1 MITKINNDNRTR
13 KLSAGVFSFLL
24 SPFSFLVIICQ
35 LLLGS
40 ALLCSC
46 DDMFDPA
53 DENNRQAE
61 DMTEESKYAHGL
73 LIYAYGRLP
82 YITTTQTDIATDD
95 AVTNQT
101 SSSLLNMATGTW
113 AADNNPM
120 TQWNACKDGIQYTNL
135 FFQIVDKVKW
145 APSAASKQQMFI
157 DRLKGEAFGLRAIFY
172 YYLLQAHGG
181 YADDGILYGVPL
193 LTKAE
198 DGSSDFNQPRA
209 TFADCVKQCFDDCD
223 SAMAYLPAKYEDIS
237 SDNEIPAKYKAV
249 GANYSGYNLVF
260 GNKAKNL
267 LSGSVAEAVKAQVAV
282 LAASPAFREQSGVTS
297 AQAATLC
304 ANVLKRIG
312 GLDGFDKAGHQDWY
326 KSSFKTVIEGTSDIP
341 EMLWRE
347 DRRKNADQERENF
360 PPTLYGN
367 GRVNPSQNLVD
378 AFPMRNGRPISD
390 PNSGYDAKNPYA
402 NRDPRLADNII
413 YNGMTFRNTLVLTG
427 TYPKYDAKGN
437 PEYDDNLNY
446 GSSSTR
452 TGYYLKKLLRE
463 DVSPLASSLIEQQH
477 IYPRIRYTELF
488 LDYAETANDAWG
500 PKADQAG
507 AGFTAYDVIKAI
519 RERAGLATN
528 EVGAAL
534 PEGDVYL
541 EECASDQTKMTNLI
555 RNERRIELCFENK
568 RFWDIRRWML
578 PLNETVKGMKVD
590 QNADGD
596 LTYTIIDV
604 EERRY
609 DSSYQNYGPIPKEEV
624 LKWSN
629 LKQNKGWR

>member
-1 MITKINNDNRTR
+1 
-13 KLSAGVFSFLL
+13 
-24 SPFSFLVIICQ
+24 
-35 LLLGS
+35 
-40 ALLCSC
+40 
-46 DDMFDPA
+46 MFDPA

-95 AVTNQT
+95 AVTNQKNN
-101 SSSLLNMATGTW
+101 SLLNMATGTW
-113 AADNNPM
+113 AADNNPVS
-120 TQWNACKDGIQYTNL
+120 QWNGCKDGIQYVNL
-135 FFQIVDKVKW
+135 FFSIVDNVKW
-145 APSAASKQQMFI
+145 APSAASKQKMFI
-157 DRLKGEAFGLRAIFY
+157 DRLKGEAFGLRAVFY

-181 YADDGILYGVPL
+181 YADDGMLYGVPL
-193 LTKAE
+193 LTTPE

-209 TFADCVKQCFDDCD
+209 TFADCVKQCFADCD
-223 SAMAYLPAKYEDIS
+223 SAMAYLPADYVDIE
-237 SDNEIPAKYKAV
+237 NENDIPAKYKAI

-260 GNKAKNL
+260 GKKARNL
-267 LSGSVAEAVKAQVAV
+267 MSGRIAQAVKAQVAV

-304 ANVLKRIG
+304 ADVLKRIG
-312 GLDGFDKAGHQDWY
+312 GLDGFDNTGNIWY
-326 KSSFKTVIEGTSDIP
+326 KNAAKLEPSASEMP

-360 PPTLYGN
+360 PPTLYGS

-378 AFPMRNGRPISD
+378 AFPMRNGRPITD

-402 NRDPRLADNII
+402 NRDPRLADNVI
-413 YNGMTFRNTLVLTG
+413 YNGMSFRKTEIITG
-427 TYPKYDAKGN
+427 TYPKINAKGN
-437 PEYDDNLNY
+437 PEYDDNINY
-446 GSSSTR
+446 NSTSTR

-463 DVSPLASSLIEQQH
+463 DVSPLSSSLIEQQH
-477 IYPRIRYTELF
+477 IYPRIRYTEIF
-488 LDYAETANDAWG
+488 LDYAEAANDAWG
-500 PKADQAG
+500 PKGDQAG
-507 AGFTAYDVIKAI
+507 VGFTAYDVIKAI

-528 EVGAAL
+528 EIGVAL

-541 EECASDQTKMTNLI
+541 EECASDQNKMTTLI

-568 RFWDIRRWML
+568 RFWDLRRWML
-578 PLNETVKGMKVD
+578 PLNETVKGMRVD
-590 QNADGD
+590 RNDETGE
-596 LTYTIIDV
+596 LKYTIIDV
-604 EERRY
+604 EDRSY
-609 DSSYQNYGPIPKEEV
+609 DNSYQCYGPIPKEEL